1 MRTSELLFSIAKW
14 LESPDN
20 EAMLLAEDNDE
31 SLKVVAES
39 CVLSAQLLRQ
49 AAEEVDSIEPPTPS
63 LITPESVVEMADL
76 AFALDASGDPAL
88 MKQASVLDELLLTIA
103 SKPGEFGARKD
114 LAESRI
120 EDLRRRYQ
128 DPSKEHAKQN
138 KRSATEK
145 AIEKSKMTDKPK
157 IESHALQSRTCPDH
171 PSAQMA
177 RIGQG
182 VFQCNLD
189 KKQYDYTNGYTLED
203 GEYVPGGS
211 VELQGD
217 NMNIPFHSLF
227 DTREGRLN
235 SNRF

>member
-1 MRTSELLFSIAKW
+1 MRTSELLLSIAKW
-14 LESPDN
+14 LESPNN

-31 SLKVVAES
+31 SLQIVAES
-39 CVLSAQLLRQ
+39 CVLSAKLLRQ
-49 AAEEVDSIEPPTPS
+49 AAEEVDSIEPPDPS
-63 LITPESVVEMADL
+63 LITPESIEEMASL
-76 AFALDASGDPAL
+76 AKALDESGDPAL
-88 MKQASVLDELLLTIA
+88 MKRASVLDELLLSIA
-103 SKPGEFGARKD
+103 APPNAYAERKD

-157 IESHALQSRTCPDH
+157 IESHPLSARSCPRHSGAQLARVGEHRWMCDLDH
-171 PSAQMA
+171 K
-177 RIGQG
+177 IYDFETG
-182 VFQCNLD
+182 FTLD
-189 KKQYDYTNGYTLED
+189 D
-203 GEYVPGGS
+203 GTRVPGGD
-211 VELQGD
+211 VALQGD
-217 NMNIPFHSLF
+217 QMNIPFHSLF